1 MAADF
6 QHWDEVRSPLR
17 ADWETQC
24 ASFERPRHL
33 AADSRTHRTCL
44 YPREAHRNLRS
55 IRQCP
60 ETGNIQ
66 NSFPHRR
73 TNWFSKYLN
82 WGMWIFLSLQF
93 STFFLGSERGNLVQ
107 ICLAVYSGFGITYF
121 NHAISVWSGGH
132 FKSQILPWMSE
143 NIPLPFPIS
152 KGIWEQ
158 YRRKINPGQSI
169 CVPACSG

>member
-82 WGMWIFLSLQF
+82 WGMWIFPVFAIFNLFPWVWGREFSPDLSCSLFWVWHNILTLPSVYDQVVTLSQKFYNGCGKISPYHFQF
-93 STFFLGSERGNLVQ
+93 WKGFL
-107 ICLAVYSGFGITYF
+107 
-121 NHAISVWSGGH
+121 
-132 FKSQILPWMSE
+132 
-143 NIPLPFPIS
+143 
-152 KGIWEQ
+152 EQ

-169 CVPACSG
+169 CMPACSG